1 MRPSI
6 CPKRRYRS
14 NSLRVSV
21 MGLKLGGMMHS
32 TMKQIAIQNGYAM
45 AILCVSQNFEIFH
58 DRLGPGL
65 RDDDSY

>member
-6 CPKRRYRS
+6 RAKRRYRS
-14 NSLRVSV
+14 NYLRISA

-32 TMKQIAIQNGYAM
+32 TMKQIAIQNGYAVP
-45 AILCVSQNFEIFH
+45 IFVCFTELWNFY